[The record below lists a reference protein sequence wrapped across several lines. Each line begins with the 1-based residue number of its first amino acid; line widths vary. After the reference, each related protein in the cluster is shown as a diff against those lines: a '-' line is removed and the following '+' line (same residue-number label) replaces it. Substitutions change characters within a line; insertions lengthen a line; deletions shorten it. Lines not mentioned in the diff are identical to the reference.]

1 MSSMKITIN
10 LSNFDMNMRFIRY
23 MKYAG
28 ALVSPNDIIKYS
40 YNPYL
45 MEKIVLGMFS
55 RWILI

>member
-28 ALVSPNDIIKYS
+28 ALVSANDITKYS
-40 YNPYL
+40 YNSYL